1 MALNI
6 KILMPLEHPP
16 VTFPEKI
23 FVSNL
28 TAGQDDLQKQNREK
42 HGLEDA
48 EKKILLDATKKRL
61 NIIK

>member
-16 VTFPEKI
+16 VTFPERI
-23 FVSNL
+23 VVASM
-28 TAGQDDLQKQNREK
+28 TRGEDDMQKQNREK

-48 EKKILLDATKKRL
+48 EKKNLVEESKKRV